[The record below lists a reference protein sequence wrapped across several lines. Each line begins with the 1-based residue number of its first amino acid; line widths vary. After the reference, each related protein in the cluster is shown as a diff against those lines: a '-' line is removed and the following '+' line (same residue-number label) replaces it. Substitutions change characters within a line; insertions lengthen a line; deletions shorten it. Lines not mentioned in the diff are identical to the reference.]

1 MSDASKRRKEAVAES
16 NEEDD
21 VSSWEI
27 EEIMPH
33 SLPSGTTFEEWQRT
47 VCSLPKVEKEREWK
61 GKSYAE
67 LVNLSEKDKELQ
79 KYLAWIRPAL
89 PVSMSGVSQRVKQ
102 STWLD
107 FSSTLTSRARLVP
120 DTSER

>member
-33 SLPSGTTFEEWQRT
+33 SLPSGTTLKSGRRLFARCQR
-47 VCSLPKVEKEREWK
+47 
-61 GKSYAE
+61 
-67 LVNLSEKDKELQ
+67 
-79 KYLAWIRPAL
+79 
-89 PVSMSGVSQRVKQ
+89 
-102 STWLD
+102 
-107 FSSTLTSRARLVP
+107 
-120 DTSER
+120 